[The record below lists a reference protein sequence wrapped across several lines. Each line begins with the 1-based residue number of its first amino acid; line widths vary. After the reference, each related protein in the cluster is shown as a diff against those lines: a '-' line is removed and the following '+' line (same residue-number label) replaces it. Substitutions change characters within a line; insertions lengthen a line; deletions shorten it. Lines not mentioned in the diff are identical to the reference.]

1 MRYHA
6 TVAAGEGG
14 FRSIDR
20 RKNFCPGP
28 LALLPQ
34 NKRFFYRVFFALK
47 PPACDGLADE
57 RFLVGGEAHI
67 HSLNVGIPGGRV
79 NATEVDGDALLP
91 VLAVTDLQG
100 WMDGRVTTM
109 PAEEQ
114 RQVFAIPCDLS
125 ACKLDLNGSW
135 VWFAY
140 CGCAIWRGNACTE
153 GSHGFCL
160 L

>member
-1 MRYHA
+1 MRPWPRA
-6 TVAAGEGG
+6 REASAASTDA
-14 FRSIDR
+14 RI
-20 RKNFCPGP
+20 
-28 LALLPQ
+28 LPQ

-125 ACKLDLNGSW
+125 ACKLGM
-135 VWFAY
+135 V
-140 CGCAIWRGNACTE
+140 
-153 GSHGFCL
+153 CL
-160 L
+160 LRLCYLARQRMHGGLPWILPALTVARLHETSGALY